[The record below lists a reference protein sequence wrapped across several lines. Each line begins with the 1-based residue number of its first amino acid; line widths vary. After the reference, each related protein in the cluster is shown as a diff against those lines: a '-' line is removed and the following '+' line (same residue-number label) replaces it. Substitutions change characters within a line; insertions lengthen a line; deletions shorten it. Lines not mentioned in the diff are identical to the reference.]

1 MRNAETVL
9 AIIRERGKEGQN
21 LEDVYRQ
28 LYNPDLYLRAYGRI
42 YRNAGALTKGS
53 TEETVDSMSQQK
65 IAGIIEL
72 LKNERYQWTPVR
84 RTFIPKKNG
93 KLRPL
98 GIPMCRSYC
107 TSSQESWGIPEGPE
121 FGPSRY
127 ASDQVPGHRD
137 QWRRVG

>member
-1 MRNAETVL
+1 MRDAETVL
-9 AIIRERGKEGQN
+9 AIIRERGKEGHD

-53 TEETVDSMSQQK
+53 TEETVDGMSQRK
-65 IAGIIEL
+65 IGGIIEL
-72 LKNERYQWTPVR
+72 LRNERYRWAPVR

-98 GIPMCRSYC
+98 GIPSWSDKLRFIRRKRARLV
-107 TSSQESWGIPEGPE
+107 ES
-121 FGPSRY
+121 
-127 ASDQVPGHRD
+127 
-137 QWRRVG
+137 